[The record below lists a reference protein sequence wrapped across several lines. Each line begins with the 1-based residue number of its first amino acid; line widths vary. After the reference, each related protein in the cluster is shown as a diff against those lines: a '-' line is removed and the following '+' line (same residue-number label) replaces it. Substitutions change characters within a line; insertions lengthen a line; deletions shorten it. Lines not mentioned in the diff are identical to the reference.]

1 MSDHEETLDNLAN
14 NIGHANHRE
23 DSHVRSRRNAR
34 QSGEQHRLVCR
45 GRGSGYDRGHIA
57 GPAEREENP
66 AAHFREDIY
75 WWDGGAMFGVVP
87 KTLWSRKSPPDDLN
101 RLPLGFNCYIVE
113 TGEHTILLD
122 TGGGDKL
129 DARRRERM
137 KLPPTPVPLPETIAA
152 AGIDPERIDIV
163 VNSHLHWDHCGWNT
177 ILTQGVP
184 RPAFPRAIYYT
195 RRGEWEHAHSRHPRD
210 SVAYIDANYDPLVDA
225 GRMRL
230 IDADTEVAPGVWLR
244 LAPGHTPDMMVVTA
258 SSAGHTFC
266 FLTDLVP
273 TAAHITPTWVAAFD
287 LDPIRS
293 IDSKLHWLAEA
304 ARGEW
309 ICAFAHEPEIAFA
322 RIVHR
327 DDEFETIA
335 CGPSSP

>member
-1 MSDHEETLDNLAN
+1 
-14 NIGHANHRE
+14 
-23 DSHVRSRRNAR
+23 
-34 QSGEQHRLVCR
+34 
-45 GRGSGYDRGHIA
+45 
-57 GPAEREENP
+57 
-66 AAHFREDIY
+66 
-75 WWDGGAMFGVVP
+75 
-87 KTLWSRKSPPDDLN
+87 
-101 RLPLGFNCYIVE
+101 
-113 TGEHTILLD
+113 
-122 TGGGDKL
+122 
-129 DARRRERM
+129 
-137 KLPPTPVPLPETIAA
+137 
-152 AGIDPERIDIV
+152 
-163 VNSHLHWDHCGWNT
+163 
-177 ILTQGVP
+177 
-184 RPAFPRAIYYT
+184 
-195 RRGEWEHAHSRHPRD
+195 
-210 SVAYIDANYDPLVDA
+210 VAYIDANYDPLVDA

-273 TAAHITPTWVAAFD
+273 TAAHIMPTWVAAFD

>member
-1 MSDHEETLDNLAN
+1 MSAIELGGFRITLV
-14 NIGHANHRE
+14 RE
-23 DSHVRSRRNAR
+23 DT
-34 QSGEQHRLVCR
+34 
-45 GRGSGYDRGHIA
+45 
-57 GPAEREENP
+57 
-66 AAHFREDIY
+66 Y

-101 RLPLGFNCYIVE
+101 RVPLGFNCYIVE
-113 TGEHTILLD
+113 TGEHTLLLD

-137 KLPPTPVPLPETIAA
+137 KLPVTPVPLLDTIAA

-184 RPAFPRAIYYT
+184 RPAFPRATYYT
-195 RRGEWEHAHSRHPRD
+195 RRGEWEHAHRRRPRD
-210 SVAYIDANYDPLVDA
+210 SVAYIHANYDPLVDA

-230 IDADTEVAPGVWLR
+230 IDDDTEVAPGVWLR

-258 SSAGHTFC
+258 SSVGRTFC
-266 FLTDLVP
+266 FLTDLVS
-273 TAAHITPTWVAAFD
+273 TAAHVTPTWVAAFD
-287 LDPIRS
+287 LDPIQS

-304 ARGEW
+304 TRGEW
-309 ICAFAHEPEIAFA
+309 ICAFAHDPEIAFA
-322 RIVHR
+322 RIVQL
-327 DDEFETIA
+327 DDKFETIA

>member
-1 MSDHEETLDNLAN
+1 
-14 NIGHANHRE
+14 
-23 DSHVRSRRNAR
+23 
-34 QSGEQHRLVCR
+34 
-45 GRGSGYDRGHIA
+45 
-57 GPAEREENP
+57 
-66 AAHFREDIY
+66 
-75 WWDGGAMFGVVP
+75 MFGVVP
-87 KTLWSRKSPPDDLN
+87 KTLWSRKSPPDNLN

-137 KLPPTPVPLPETIAA
+137 NLPPTPVPLPETIAA

-177 ILTQGVP
+177 SLTQGVA
-184 RPAFPRAIYYT
+184 RPTFPRAIYYT
-195 RRGEWEHAHSRHPRD
+195 RRGEWEHAHRRHPRD

-230 IDADTEVAPGVWLR
+230 IDADTEVAPGVRMR
-244 LAPGHTPDMMVVTA
+244 LAPGHTPNMMVVTA

-273 TAAHITPTWVAAFD
+273 TAAHVTPTWVAAFD
-287 LDPIRS
+287 LDPIQS
-293 IDSKLHWLAEA
+293 IDSKLHWRSRMNPRWRS
-304 ARGEW
+304 RGSYIETTNSKRPHVDPPGRSPKRLRSSDGN
-309 ICAFAHEPEIAFA
+309 IPGEHGFGGPEK
-322 RIVHR
+322 RLKVVN
-327 DDEFETIA
+327 
-335 CGPSSP
+335 